1 MCLCLRGSK
10 DRHGKWCCCS
20 TWFGMHFSGLASCA
34 LLVFYFILMIRSSE
48 HDEFNWLILVW
59 ISIIGFPRVIFWII
73 HCSDS
78 IIHRRNYAFALVA
91 TTCIELLIFVVNQF
105 IIFVHDDS
113 YCERTYA
120 VTYMM
125 IQWNISCNWAVTL
138 FELGTAMCITFYFYG
153 CIGAMDHY
161 YMGFL
166 NPRLEAKEIQRMR
179 LQKTET
185 SGKTGKNSYVDCDE
199 VNFNNKKGQQQQVI
213 MMDPSKQP
221 LIMQQN

>member
-1 MCLCLRGSK
+1 MCIR
-10 DRHGKWCCCS
+10 DR
-20 TWFGMHFSGLASCA
+20 
-34 LLVFYFILMIRSSE
+34 
-48 HDEFNWLILVW
+48 
-59 ISIIGFPRVIFWII
+59 
-73 HCSDS
+73 
-78 IIHRRNYAFALVA
+78 
-91 TTCIELLIFVVNQF
+91 
-105 IIFVHDDS
+105 
-113 YCERTYA
+113 
-120 VTYMM
+120 
-125 IQWNISCNWAVTL
+125 
-138 FELGTAMCITFYFYG
+138 CITFYFYG

-185 SGKTGKNSYVDCDE
+185 SGKIGKNSYVDCDE